1 MENICTSSLV
11 IFIVIFKKILSLI
24 QIIGPILGI
33 ISLTFTI
40 TKIVMNPDDKKLTKK
55 VINSCIA
62 LVLLFFIP
70 LFVTIVVNLITE
82 NSSFASCLDNKDN
95 SFHIVN
101 SYTESKD
108 NSNTKKK
115 SILVNPK
122 DYEKGQSSSSK
133 LPKNVSIL
141 FVGNSFSKRGI
152 TDGIVDIG
160 KNLGF
165 TVNYKFAHKS
175 GSKLNDIYNHDNNKS
190 IIQNNTY
197 DAVILQPDYIDQDSS
212 GNNKTGA
219 IKTIKDVKS
228 KNPNAII
235 YYRKIWDYKS
245 TSKSK
250 VQKLQDLYTNL
261 MHELENE
268 LNITIIPIEDGIS
281 MHEAIWNYNINVF
294 DSDNY
299 HQNSTGVYLIDYCI
313 SAVIFNTDP
322 TTIGDF
328 KIANHANLDSSTSKA
343 LKSIAK
349 KNCYHP

>member
-1 MENICTSSLV
+1 MENICTSYLV
-11 IFIVIFKKILSLI
+11 IFIVIFKRILSLI
-24 QIIGPILGI
+24 QIIAPILGI
-33 ISLTFTI
+33 VSLSFTI
-40 TKIVMNPDDKKLTKK
+40 IKMVKNPEEKKLTKK
-55 VINSCIA
+55 VINSFIA
-62 LVLLFFIP
+62 LILLFFIP
-70 LFVTIVVNLITE
+70 LFVTILVNLATE
-82 NSSFASCLDNKDN
+82 NSSFASCLENNKNN
-95 SFHIVN
+95 SFSIAN
-101 SYTESKD
+101 SYSENDNDSK
-108 NSNTKKK
+108 KH
-115 SILVNPK
+115 SILINPK
-122 DYEKGQSSSSK
+122 GYEKGQSSSS
-133 LPKNVSIL
+133 LPKKATIL

-160 KNLGF
+160 NNIGF
-165 TVNYKFAHKS
+165 SINYKFADKP
-175 GSKLNDIYNHDNNKS
+175 GSKLNDIYNHGNNKS
-190 IIQNNTY
+190 LIQNNTY

-219 IKTIKDVKS
+219 LKTIKDVKS

-250 VQKLQDLYTNL
+250 VQQLQNLYTNL
-261 MHELENE
+261 MQELENE

-281 MHEAIWNYNINVF
+281 MHEAVWNYNINVF

-313 SAVIFNTDP
+313 SSVIFGIDP

-328 KIANHANLDSSTSKA
+328 KIANYSQLDSTTSKA

-349 KNCYHP
+349 KNCYHS